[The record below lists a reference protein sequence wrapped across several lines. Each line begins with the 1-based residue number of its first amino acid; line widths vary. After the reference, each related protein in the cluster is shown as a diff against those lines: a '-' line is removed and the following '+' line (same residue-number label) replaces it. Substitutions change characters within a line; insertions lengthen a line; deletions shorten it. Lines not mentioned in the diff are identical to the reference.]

1 MWSAALIGLVAC
13 SFACAAS
20 ASAAPKKKA
29 PAGNAATQ
37 TESPAARAAAGL
49 GITSALKDIIKAKS
63 AEFCA
68 GHGFEMGCIEQ
79 AEICLSMVDRDGDPV
94 HVCVSA
100 NMDENEGPRTARAKM
115 R

>member
-1 MWSAALIGLVAC
+1 MWSPALIVVVAC
-13 SFACAAS
+13 SFAFADV

-37 TESPAARAAAGL
+37 TESPATRAAAGL

-68 GHGFEMGCIEQ
+68 GYGFEMGCIEQ
-79 AEICLSMVDRDGDPV
+79 AETMMDRDGDRV

-100 NMDENEGPRTARAKM
+100 NMDEREDCASEDALIVKA
-115 R
+115 